1 MAVRSTG
8 PLLSR
13 LRDLMKLK
21 YLGEPIQGYIVLSE
35 DAHQNEYISEC
46 DGRRAFISGF
56 TGSSGIALITQ
67 NEALLWT
74 DGRYFIQAQQ
84 QLDKHWTLMK
94 MGLPDTQTL
103 SEWLTKNMK
112 TGSIIGVDA
121 NLITYN
127 EWRRIN
133 KEIKYKGIKLLPLDT
148 NLIDRMWSDR
158 PAIPSNPIK
167 PLNINFTGKKC
178 GEKVEEVRQKMTE
191 KNATILL
198 ITALDEIAWLLNL
211 RGSDIQYNP
220 VFYSYVIVTHTD
232 VYLFVDSK
240 KLDTTVPEHF
250 KNENLSVIIQP
261 YDILHTFFNDIL
273 ASDSSK
279 TGKVWVS
286 DRSSYNLVNIVPK
299 SNRISKPTPIPLM
312 KAIKNAV
319 EINGLKNAH
328 IKDGAALCS
337 YFSWLE
343 ENISLGNLT
352 EISVAEKLLS
362 FRSLQ
367 EDFVG
372 PSFETISSSGPNG
385 GIIHYSPTQE
395 TDRKLS
401 VDEMYLCDSGG
412 QFLDGT
418 TDVTRTFHFGT
429 PTDYQKE
436 CFTRVFKGQANLA
449 MTKFPHK
456 ILGNCLDSYARRFLW
471 DVGLDYMHGTGH
483 GIGAYLNVHEG
494 PMGISWRE
502 IPNDPGLQP
511 GMFLSNEPGYY
522 QDDFGIRIED
532 IVLIKEFITDY
543 KMPQRPFLQFETVT
557 MCPIQTK
564 MLVID
569 LLTDKEID
577 YLNEYHCKCLERLTP
592 LLEKAG
598 DTRALTWLKKET
610 KPIKR

>member
-35 DAHQNEYISEC
+35 DAHQNEYISAC
-46 DGRRAFISGF
+46 DGRRAFITGF
-56 TGSSGIALITQ
+56 TGSAGVALITQ

-74 DGRYFIQAQQ
+74 DGRYFVQAQQ
-84 QLDKHWTLMK
+84 QLDDNWTLMK
-94 MGLPDTQTL
+94 MGLPDTSTL
-103 SEWLTKNMK
+103 AEWLTKNMK
-112 TGSIIGVDA
+112 AGSRIAVDA
-121 NLITYN
+121 NLITYS

-133 KEIKYKGIKLLPLDT
+133 KEIKYKGINLVPLDT

-158 PAIPSNPIK
+158 PAIPSNPVK
-167 PLNINFTGKKC
+167 PLNIKFTGKKC

-198 ITALDEIAWLLNL
+198 VTALDEIAWLLNL
-211 RGSDIQYNP
+211 RGSDITYNP

-232 VYLFVDSK
+232 VHLFVDDK
-240 KLDTTVPEHF
+240 KLDSTVPEHF
-250 KNENLSVIIQP
+250 KSENLSVIIQP
-261 YDILHTFFNDIL
+261 YDKLHTFFNDIL
-273 ASDSSK
+273 ASDNSK

-312 KAIKNAV
+312 KAIKNSV

-337 YFSWLE
+337 YFAWLE

-362 FRSLQ
+362 FRNLQ

-372 PSFETISSSGPNG
+372 PSFETISSSGPNC
-385 GIIHYSPTQE
+385 GIIHYAPTPE

-429 PTDYQKE
+429 PTEYQKE

-449 MTKFPHK
+449 MSKFPHK

-522 QDDFGIRIED
+522 EETFGIRIED
-532 IVLIKEFITDY
+532 IVLVKDATTDY
-543 KMPQRPFLQFETVT
+543 KMPQKPFLQFETVT
-557 MCPIQTK
+557 MCPIQSK
-564 MLVID
+564 MLLLD
-569 LLTDKEID
+569 LLTDTEIN
-577 YLNEYHCKCLERLTP
+577 YLNEYHRKCLEILTP
-592 LLEKAG
+592 LLEKL
-598 DTRALTWLKKET
+598 DDKRALTWLKKET
-610 KPIKR
+610 QPIKR

>member
-1 MAVRSTG
+1 MANRTG
-8 PLLSR
+8 HLLIKFR
-13 LRDLMKLK
+13 ELLKMK
-21 YLGEPIQGYIVLSE
+21 YLGDTMQGYIVLSE
-35 DAHQNEYISEC
+35 DAHQNEYIAPC
-46 DGRRAFISGF
+46 DGRRAYITGF
-56 TGSSGIALITQ
+56 TGSAGVALITQ

-74 DGRYFIQAQQ
+74 DGRYFVQASQ
-84 QLDKHWTLMK
+84 QLDENWTLMK
-94 MGLPDTQTL
+94 MGLPDTPTL
-103 SEWLTKNMK
+103 SEWLSKNMK
-112 TGSIIGVDA
+112 SGSRIGVDA
-121 NLITYN
+121 NLITYS

-133 KEIKYKGIKLLPLDT
+133 KEIKYKGINLVPLET
-148 NLIDRMWSDR
+148 NLIDLMWSTR
-158 PAIPSNPIK
+158 PEVPSNPVK
-167 PLNINFTGKKC
+167 PLNIQYTGKKC

-211 RGSDIQYNP
+211 RGSDITYNP
-220 VFYSYVIVTHTD
+220 VFYSYVVVTHTD
-232 VYLFVDSK
+232 VHLFIDEK
-240 KLDTTVPEHF
+240 KLDKSVPEHF
-250 KNENLSVIIQP
+250 INENLLVNIHSYETIR
-261 YDILHTFFNDIL
+261 TFFNDIL

-286 DRSSYNLVNIVPK
+286 DKSSYNLVTIVPK
-299 SNRISKPTPIPLM
+299 CNRVSKPTPIPLM

-319 EINGLKNAH
+319 EIKGLINAH

-337 YFSWLE
+337 YFAWLE
-343 ENISLGNLT
+343 ENISQGNLT
-352 EISVAEKLLS
+352 ELSAAEKLLS
-362 FRSLQ
+362 FRSQQ
-367 EDFVG
+367 ENFVG
-372 PSFETISSSGPNG
+372 LSFETISSSGPNS
-385 GIIHYSPTQE
+385 GIIHYAPTPE

-401 VDEMYLCDSGG
+401 IDEMYLCDSGG

-418 TDVTRTFHFGT
+418 TDVTRTFHFGK
-429 PTDYQKE
+429 PSEYQRE

-449 MTKFPHK
+449 MSKFPHK

-522 QDDFGIRIED
+522 EEEFGIRIED
-532 IVLIKEFITDY
+532 IVFIKDGTTNY
-543 KMPQRPFLQFETVT
+543 KMPHRPFLQFETVT

-569 LLTDKEID
+569 LLTDEEIS
-577 YLNEYHCKCLERLTP
+577 YLNDYHKKCLEVLKP
-592 LLEKAG
+592 LLQQSG
-598 DTRALTWLKKET
+598 DERALKWLVKET
-610 KPIKR
+610 KSIKR